1 MTSYPINEHFDLEQ
15 LTEDTLQYEMS
26 HGVNNQQGIQI
37 RDRRSSRLASSDINP
52 EATIAGGSQ
61 AIALSVVLPAYNC
74 ASTISK
80 TVSNIVRILDGLEGI
95 LQSIQEK
102 SSLENNQGMS
112 NATESTFTSAFQSE
126 NYSIKKNTFQR
137 EGQAY
142 QKNSDW
148 YELII
153 VNDGSSDETRAAA
166 SELSKCDKRVKLI
179 SYSKNMGKGYAVRQ
193 GVIHSQGK
201 YLLFMDGDGNI
212 SSDVLAQYLQKLDK
226 VDVAIGSKYHRDS
239 NICVPLSRK
248 FLSRSFQILV
258 KIMLGLKIS
267 DTQVGLK
274 AGKGESFRKI
284 FQQMHVK
291 RYAFDVEMLAVA
303 ASLGLK
309 IEEMPVQLRIDRQFR
324 AKEMA
329 RMAID
334 LVTIAYRTRIS
345 KFYTNSIARDHGQ
358 YHCQN

>member
-1 MTSYPINEHFDLEQ
+1 MTSYPIDEHHDLEQ
-15 LTEDTLQYEMS
+15 LAKGTPEYEMRL
-26 HGVNNQQGIQI
+26 GVNNQRGVQI
-37 RDRRSSRLASSDINP
+37 YDHRLSQIAKSNSSP
-52 EATIAGGSQ
+52 ESIVAERPQ
-61 AIALSVVLPAYNC
+61 AIALSVVLPVYNC
-74 ASTISK
+74 AGTISK
-80 TVSNIVRILDGLEGI
+80 TVSNIIRILDGLEGI
-95 LQSIQEK
+95 LQMSQANG
-102 SSLENNQGMS
+102 SQENNHGMTY
-112 NATESTFTSAFQSE
+112 ATESTFTSSFQSG
-126 NYSIKKNTFQR
+126 NYSIKKTDFQF
-137 EGQAY
+137 EGQPC
-142 QKNSDW
+142 QKSSEW

-166 SELSKCDKRVKLI
+166 RELSRCDNRVKLI

-212 SSDVLAQYLQKLDK
+212 SSDILAQYLQKLDK

-248 FLSRSFQILV
+248 FLSKSFQMLV

-303 ASLGLK
+303 ASFGLK

-324 AKEMA
+324 AKEMV
-329 RMAID
+329 RMGMD

-345 KFYTNSIARDHGQ
+345 KFYTNSIARAQAQ
-358 YHCQN
+358 YHY

>member
-1 MTSYPINEHFDLEQ
+1 MISYPNDGYLDLEQ
-15 LTEDTLQYEMS
+15 LTKDTAGKEEKRAMDPEGQFRDQLQS
-26 HGVNNQQGIQI
+26 NLVTL
-37 RDRRSSRLASSDINP
+37 DVLP
-52 EATIAGGSQ
+52 EA
-61 AIALSVVLPAYNC
+61 AIAAGPQAVILSVVLPVYNC
-74 ASTISK
+74 ASTVSK
-80 TVSNIVRILDGLEGI
+80 TVSNIVRVLDGLEGTFK
-95 LQSIQEK
+95 SIQEK
-102 SSLENNQGMS
+102 SSLENNQGTS
-112 NATESTFTSAFQSE
+112 YATVSTFTPAFQSGD
-126 NYSIKKNTFQR
+126 YSIRRTDFHR
-137 EGQAY
+137 EGQPC
-142 QKNSDW
+142 QKNYEW

-153 VNDGSSDETRAAA
+153 VNDGSSDETLAVAR
-166 SELSKCDKRVKLI
+166 ELSKRDKRVKLI

-193 GVIHSQGK
+193 GVIHSWGK

-212 SSDVLAQYLQKLDK
+212 SSDILAQYIQKLDK

-239 NICVPLSRK
+239 NISVPLSRK
-248 FLSRSFQILV
+248 FLSKSFQMLV

-309 IEEMPVQLRIDRQFR
+309 IEEMPVQLRIDSQFR

-345 KFYTNSIARDHGQ
+345 KFYANSIARDHNQ
-358 YHCQN
+358 YLRQN

>member
-1 MTSYPINEHFDLEQ
+1 MKGTARKEEKQTVDPEGQFR
-15 LTEDTLQYEMS
+15 
-26 HGVNNQQGIQI
+26 NQGQ
-37 RDRRSSRLASSDINP
+37 SNLSTFHVLP
-52 EATIAGGSQ
+52 EV
-61 AIALSVVLPAYNC
+61 AIAAAPQTVILSVVLPVYNC
-74 ASTISK
+74 ASTVSK
-80 TVSNIVRILDGLEGI
+80 TVSNIVMVLDRLEETFK
-95 LQSIQEK
+95 SIQEMG
-102 SSLENNQGMS
+102 SLENNQGTS
-112 NATESTFTSAFQSE
+112 YATVSTLTPAFQSGD
-126 NYSIKKNTFQR
+126 YSNMRTDFQR
-137 EGQAY
+137 EGRPY
-142 QKNSDW
+142 QKNFDW

-166 SELSKCDKRVKLI
+166 RELSKCDKRVKLI
-179 SYSKNMGKGYAVRQ
+179 SYNKNMGKGYAVRQ

-212 SSDVLAQYLQKLDK
+212 SSDILAQYIQKLDK

-239 NICVPLSRK
+239 NISVPMSRK
-248 FLSRSFQILV
+248 LLSKSFQMLV

-309 IEEMPVQLRIDRQFR
+309 IEEMPVQLRIDSQFR

-345 KFYTNSIARDHGQ
+345 KFYTNSMARDDNQ
-358 YHCQN
+358 YLRQN

>member
-1 MTSYPINEHFDLEQ
+1 MTSYPIDEHLDVEQ
-15 LTEDTLQYEMS
+15 LTEGTLQYEMS
-26 HGVNNQQGIQI
+26 LGVHSQQGVQI
-37 RDRRSSRLASSDINP
+37 RDHRSSYLARSEINP
-52 EATIAGGSQ
+52 EAIIAEGPR
-61 AIALSVVLPAYNC
+61 AIALSVVLPVYNC
-74 ASTISK
+74 ASTLSK

-95 LQSIQEK
+95 LQSIQEND
-102 SSLENNQGMS
+102 SLQNKGETS
-112 NATESTFTSAFQSE
+112 YATVSAFTPAFQSGD
-126 NYSIKKNTFQR
+126 YSIKRTDFKR
-137 EGQAY
+137 KGQPY

-166 SELSKCDKRVKLI
+166 RELSKSDKRVKLI

-239 NICVPLSRK
+239 NISVPLSRK
-248 FLSRSFQILV
+248 FLSKSFQILV

-274 AGKGESFRKI
+274 AGKGESFRMI

-324 AKEMA
+324 AKEMV
-329 RMAID
+329 RMGMD

-345 KFYTNSIARDHGQ
+345 KFYANSIARDHAQ